1 MYNLKQ
7 KVSLVV
13 ILIFLAVLI
22 RLVIYF
28 AFHYMPKWIDFVF
41 IFTAFYFIVYY
52 VSVWSLE
59 VIETFKEDFPEDE
72 D

>member
-13 ILIFLAVLI
+13 ILIFLSVLM

-41 IFTAFYFIVYY
+41 LITAFYFIVYY
-52 VSVWSLE
+52 ISVWSLE
-59 VIETFKEDFPEDE
+59 VIETFKDDFPEDE